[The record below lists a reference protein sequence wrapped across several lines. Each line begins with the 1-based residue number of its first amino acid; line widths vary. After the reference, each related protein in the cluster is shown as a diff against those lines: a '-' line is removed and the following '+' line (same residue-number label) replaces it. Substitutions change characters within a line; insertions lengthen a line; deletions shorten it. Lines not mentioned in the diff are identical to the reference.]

1 MGFSRQEYWNG
12 LPCPPPGDLPN
23 PGAPPNVPKTIFCDR
38 EIEEGCLSLQFW
50 LIVRIY
56 QFCVKDKT
64 KVVVKFTFFISNLD
78 IPKGGI
84 TQTSG
89 DSHEP

>member
-1 MGFSRQEYWNG
+1 MGFQ
-12 LPCPPPGDLPN
+12 
-23 PGAPPNVPKTIFCDR
+23 TIFCDR

-56 QFCVKDKT
+56 QFCVKNKT
-64 KVVVKFTFFISNLD
+64 KVAVKFTFFISNLD

-84 TQTSG
+84 TQTFRRLL
-89 DSHEP
+89 